1 MRVRDVIRS
10 KQSRLFRAAASVL
23 ALLTAACL
31 FSCTPVPAS
40 EPQRFSV
47 TYLDLFDTVTQITGY
62 AEDEAAFQKAAEE
75 IHDRLLRYHRL
86 FDIYHEYDGMVNLC
100 TLNRLAP
107 AEPTKADPDILHLL
121 SFGKE
126 MHALTSGRVNIAMGS
141 VLRLWHEAREAG
153 LADPANASMPD
164 EEALKEASNHTSI
177 DSLLLDEAAGTV
189 RFADPLLRLD
199 VGAVAKGWAAQ
210 RAAESAP
217 DNMLLNLG
225 GNVVCTG
232 PKRDGSAWIIGVADP
247 DGATGSYSPKLRLTE
262 GSTVTSGDYQRY
274 YTVGGVRM
282 HHLIDPDTN
291 MPGTFWRAVTVLLDD
306 SGKADAL
313 STALFLLPEEEAKVL
328 CASFGAEAMWTAPD
342 GSEICTDGFAASLA
356 D

>member
-1 MRVRDVIRS
+1 M
-10 KQSRLFRAAASVL
+10 LFRAAASL
-23 ALLTAACL
+23 FALLTAACL
-31 FSCTPVPAS
+31 FSCSPGPAS
-40 EPQRFSV
+40 EPMRFSV

-62 AEDEAAFQKAAEE
+62 AADEASFQKTAEE

-86 FDIYHEYDGMVNLC
+86 FDIYHEYDGMINLC

-107 AEPTKADPDILHLL
+107 AEPLEADPDILRLL
-121 SFGKE
+121 SFGIE
-126 MHALTSGRVNIAMGS
+126 MHSLTSGRVNIAMGA
-141 VLRLWHEAREAG
+141 VLSLWHEAREAG
-153 LADPANASMPD
+153 LADPENASVPD
-164 EEALKEASNHTSI
+164 EEALKQASAHTSI
-177 DSLLLDEAAGTV
+177 DDLVVDEAAGTV
-189 RFADPLLRLD
+189 RFTDPLLLLD
-199 VGAVAKGWAAQ
+199 VGAIAKGWAAQ
-210 RAAESAP
+210 RAAEGAP
-217 DNMLLNLG
+217 ENMLLNLG

-247 DGATGSYSPKLRLTE
+247 DGATGSFSHKLRLTE

-274 YTVGGVRM
+274 YTVDGVRL

-291 MPGTFWRAVTVLLDD
+291 KPGTYWRAVTVLLDD

-313 STALFLLPEEEAKVL
+313 STALFLLPEEKAKAL

-342 GSEICTDGFAASLA
+342 GSEIRTNGFAASLS